1 MLLAAVHRARWVW
14 VVVQRVLLP
23 AQPRVLRERLARV
36 EAQHRVVRHKVARQL
51 KGEPQH
57 KAAARTRAVARTP
70 ALQRRRVVKLH
81 RPRRVAHKRHRRGLV
96 PGRPHRL
103 KVLVRVVDK
112 VVAMVPRLMAPV
124 AARRPTRHRMTVPS
138 LRPEGLRIS
147 IVPLR

>member
-1 MLLAAVHRARWVW
+1 VLLAAVHRARWVW

-36 EAQHRVVRHKVARQL
+36 EAQHRVARHKVARQL

-81 RPRRVAHKRHRRGLV
+81 RPRQVAHKRHRRHRRTGV
-96 PGRPHRL
+96 VDRPHQL
-103 KVLVRVVDK
+103 K

-124 AARRPTRHRMTVPS
+124 AARRLTRHQMTVPS
-138 LRPEGLRIS
+138 LRRDHQRIS